1 MQIMIG
7 FLVVI
12 LLALIG
18 YSNFLIL
25 FNADFTPINLFILAI
40 SLAIFLNFVI
50 KQKKDGENS

>member
-1 MQIMIG
+1 MIG

-12 LLALIG
+12 IFALIG